1 MKILTKGKYYGS
13 KKSELNVNGIVL
25 SEYSYKIPRTDW
37 HFHENPYFMY
47 ILQGDLYDIN
57 KNQKTNCPNGS
68 LLFHN
73 WQDQHYNEKESNFAR
88 GFHIEFERGWF
99 DNKKLNVELWEG
111 SQLIQNPKLH
121 HLVAKLYYEFK
132 LQDEYSKL
140 AIELLL
146 LQLCESTQEI
156 QIQSIINEPSWI
168 EALKELIHQTP
179 EKLSLK
185 ILSEQLGVHP
195 VHLSRAIPKYLSVNL
210 GEYLR
215 QDKVKQ
221 SISFLIDNSY
231 SLTEIAFKS
240 GFSDQSHFTR
250 TFKFYFGMTPK
261 VFKKQLLA

>member
-1 MKILTKGKYYGS
+1 MHPHCPERGALPTALHPTNNNLGCPLDTANLTS
-13 KKSELNVNGIVL
+13 AF
-25 SEYSYKIPRTDW
+25 RTDR
-37 HFHENPYFMY
+37 
-47 ILQGDLYDIN
+47 
-57 KNQKTNCPNGS
+57 
-68 LLFHN
+68 
-73 WQDQHYNEKESNFAR
+73 A
-88 GFHIEFERGWF
+88 
-99 DNKKLNVELWEG
+99 
-111 SQLIQNPKLH
+111 
-121 HLVAKLYYEFK
+121 
-132 LQDEYSKL
+132 
-140 AIELLL
+140 
-146 LQLCESTQEI
+146 ST
-156 QIQSIINEPSWI
+156 SWI